1 MYIFFIM
8 RMEDLERK
16 KLKELIVKSNV
27 QQYIVKLIKDNDDQ
41 EAKKIMVALS
51 NKIHLMS
58 VINEPK

>member
-1 MYIFFIM
+1 M

>member
-1 MYIFFIM
+1 M

-51 NKIHLMS
+51 NKIHLIS